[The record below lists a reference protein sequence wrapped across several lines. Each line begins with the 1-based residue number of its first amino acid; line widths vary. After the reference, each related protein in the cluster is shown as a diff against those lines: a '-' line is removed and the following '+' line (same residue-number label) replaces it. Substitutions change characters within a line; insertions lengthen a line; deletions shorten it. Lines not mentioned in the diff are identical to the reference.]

1 MFLPGTA
8 PYPDPGDSSSESD
21 DDDDVVEDS
30 RPEVVNSAHRPPE
43 VFDDGPIPPSVV
55 INNPVTGN
63 GFSAHAEPDPVRAV
77 VAQPP
82 APPQLE
88 NSVKV
93 ENIFVLNGR
102 RTSRDKSPVP
112 PPLRVTPVPPN
123 SVPVKTEP
131 GSEPPLSKEELRC
144 VLIRNQNMRQMI
156 YKEVK
161 RPGKDYTKLFA
172 MLKDLHGPPS
182 VRRSYICDVIGEA
195 RRFKRETLVDK
206 LEKSLDDLISVV

>member
-1 MFLPGTA
+1 MQ
-8 PYPDPGDSSSESD
+8 YSDPGDSSSESD
-21 DDDDVVEDS
+21 EDDDVEEPRLEIVNS
-30 RPEVVNSAHRPPE
+30 VHRPEAFEDAPS
-43 VFDDGPIPPSVV
+43 PPSVV

-63 GFSAHAEPDPVRAV
+63 GFSVHSEPEPVRAV
-77 VAQPP
+77 VTQPP
-82 APPQLE
+82 TPPPPPPQVE

-112 PPLRVTPVPPN
+112 PPLRVAPVPN
-123 SVPVKTEP
+123 SVPVKAEP

-156 YKEVK
+156 FKEVK

-172 MLKDLHGPPS
+172 MLRDLHGPPS
-182 VRRSYICDVIGEA
+182 VRRSYISDVIGEA

-206 LEKSLDDLISVV
+206 LEKSLDDLISVPVGV

>member
-1 MFLPGTA
+1 MA
-8 PYPDPGDSSSESD
+8 ISNSNSNS
-21 DDDDVVEDS
+21 VH
-30 RPEVVNSAHRPPE
+30 RPEVFE
-43 VFDDGPIPPSVV
+43 DDPSHPSVV
-55 INNPVTGN
+55 ISNPVTGN
-63 GFSAHAEPDPVRAV
+63 GFSVHSEPEPVRDFV
-77 VAQPP
+77 TQPP
-82 APPQLE
+82 TPPSPPQIE

-112 PPLRVTPVPPN
+112 PPLRVAPVSN
-123 SVPVKTEP
+123 SLPVKPEP
-131 GSEPPLSKEELRC
+131 GFEPPLSKEELRC

-172 MLKDLHGPPS
+172 MLRDLHGPPS

-206 LEKSLDDLISVV
+206 LEKSLDDLISVPVGV